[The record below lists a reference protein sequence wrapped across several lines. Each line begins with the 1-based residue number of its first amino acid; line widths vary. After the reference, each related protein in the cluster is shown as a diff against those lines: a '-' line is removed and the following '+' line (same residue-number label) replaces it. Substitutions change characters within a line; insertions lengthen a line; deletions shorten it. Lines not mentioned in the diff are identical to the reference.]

1 MDEFVWVSRY
11 MDDKFGEV
19 ILHKNNVEEWTFLP
33 LKVFFFGLL
42 MTNNT
47 LEPEEEVCL
56 MISEYNKLTTVIIRV
71 QKSSNSVAL

>member
-1 MDEFVWVSRY
+1 
-11 MDDKFGEV
+11 
-19 ILHKNNVEEWTFLP
+19 
-33 LKVFFFGLL
+33 